1 MVSAALK
8 HEVEEVLKQLPETA
22 TMHDLLYALETRA
35 DVVQGLADAD
45 AGRVADTAAVRRE
58 YGL

>member
-35 DVVQGLADAD
+35 DIAEGLADAD
-45 AGRVADTAAVRRE
+45 AGRVTDTATLRRE
-58 YGL
+58 FGL

>member
-35 DVVQGLADAD
+35 DIVEGLADAD
-45 AGRVADTAAVRRE
+45 AGRTTDTVAIRRE